1 MSWNIYKSLSRPV
14 SVGISACFVNAN
26 MYEDADMSRDD
37 LLKAEMIDAIHLGG
51 AWFTTRDNCFIKI
64 GSSGNEDLMYARV
77 CIIEAESKSAAA
89 DNALRGG
96 AYTFGTDWF
105 DISFHGRLID
115 IYVDP
120 DTLKTWDIRYDEEH
134 GTYMSP
140 GNGLIKDGS
149 LVEFCRQADQ
159 EVLSGAVNGGI
170 KAYQID
176 GAGFAKELP
185 PSEKKMGRTKRIFTL

>member
-1 MSWNIYKSLSRPV
+1 
-14 SVGISACFVNAN
+14 
-26 MYEDADMSRDD
+26 
-37 LLKAEMIDAIHLGG
+37 MIDEIFSGG
-51 AWFTTRDNCFIKI
+51 AWFTTRENCFIKI
-64 GSSGNEDLMYARV
+64 GGSGNDGLMYARV
-77 CIIEAESKSAAA
+77 CIIEAKPDAAA
-89 DNALRGG
+89 VDTVLRGG

-185 PSEKKMGRTKRIFTL
+185 PSEKKMGRTKSIFELL